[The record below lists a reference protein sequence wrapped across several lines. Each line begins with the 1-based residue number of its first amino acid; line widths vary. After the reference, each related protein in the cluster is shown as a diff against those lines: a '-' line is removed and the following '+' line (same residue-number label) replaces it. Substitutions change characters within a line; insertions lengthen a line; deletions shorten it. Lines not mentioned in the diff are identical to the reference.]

1 VPRKH
6 LATKIK
12 PLIGTI
18 PQPKTQ
24 LEANIAEKFGWDYY
38 IFQFPPLIER
48 YYKPKKMLADDFTT
62 IIRVPAVYHKRS
74 QPIIYDTA
82 KLPPNLTPTQLHEAL
97 KWQYKKLNLPKGFK
111 EEFPYL
117 DKVIRDQIL
126 TSIVN
131 KHIADHAEDRLS
143 SMNKIV
149 FQLIKMVI
157 DLIHIIWQ
165 IPGAREY
172 LANHPSDLQTVSS
185 AAQVSQF
192 FLADRIDFPQLTL
205 DPQYQKNTIA
215 ELKSK

>member
-1 VPRKH
+1 MPKKQLPIV
-6 LATKIK
+6 K
-12 PLIGTI
+12 PIIGSI
-18 PQPKTQ
+18 PQPKTK

-48 YYKPKKMLADDFTT
+48 YYKPKKMLADDFQT
-62 IIRVPAVYHKRS
+62 IIKVPDIYHKRA
-74 QPIIYDTA
+74 QPVIYDRA
-82 KLPPNLTPTQLHEAL
+82 KLPPNLSPTQLHEAM
-97 KWQYKKLNLPKGFK
+97 KWQYRQLHLPKGFK
-111 EEFPYL
+111 QEFPYL

-131 KHIADHAEDRLS
+131 KYAAAHAEDKVS
-143 SMNKIV
+143 AMNKIV
-149 FQLIKMVI
+149 FHLIKMVI

-172 LANHPSDLQTVSS
+172 LAAHPEDLQTVSS
-185 AAQVSQF
+185 AAQVSKF

-205 DPQYQKNTIA
+205 APEFQRNTID